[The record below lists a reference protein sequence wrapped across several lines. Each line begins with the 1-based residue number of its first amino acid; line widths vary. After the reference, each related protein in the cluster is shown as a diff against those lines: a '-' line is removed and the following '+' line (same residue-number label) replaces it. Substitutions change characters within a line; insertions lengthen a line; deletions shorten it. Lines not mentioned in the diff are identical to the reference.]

1 MKKLG
6 FIFASLFVLVAVT
19 STVNAQTATSTASAE
34 ASARIVAPIEISKV
48 ADLKFGNIAAGPSA
62 GIVEISTDDNRT
74 SNGGVTLIAA
84 GNVSNAAAFDITGY
98 PNATFTI
105 SLPENIYLTSGSD
118 QMEVNY
124 FVSDLGD
131 NSILNDAGEAQ
142 LKVGATLNV
151 EANQAVGL
159 YTGSF
164 DVTVAYN

>member
-19 STVNAQTATSTASAE
+19 STVNAQTATSIASAE

-62 GIVEISTDDNRT
+62 GIVEISTNDNRT

-105 SLPENIYLTSGSD
+105 SLPENISLTSGSD
-118 QMEVNY
+118 QMEVNN
-124 FVSDLGD
+124 FVSDLGNNSTLD
-131 NSILNDAGEAQ
+131 NAGEAQ